1 MAKTLSLSEV
11 KTRLP
16 ELGENQRGRES
27 FPIAR
32 RDDLPTSLVPDIR
45 QPATAPQ
52 DFHDL
57 HIDSHTL
64 AT

>member
-1 MAKTLSLSEV
+1 MRDK
-11 KTRLP
+11 
-16 ELGENQRGRES
+16 QRGRES
-27 FPIAR
+27 FLIAQ

-57 HIDSHTL
+57 RIDSHTL